1 MNKPEIVH
9 LATNIYEEALT
20 AASYWSLINQYQ
32 DNVQKYNNEMNYS
45 PAFYHVI
52 YQALIESLFMNL
64 SKIYDSDNDALTI
77 RTLLSEMND
86 ISVEDFAECV
96 SKTYRFCGNK
106 FQHRLEPQEE
116 CFFKERVAEQRSIC
130 NALEIEY
137 LFTEVEL
144 SFQELIDLYTKKLH
158 SINPSIQ
165 NLINQRNKIYAHND
179 RSTNFNFENIHKK
192 NPIIKADADKLI
204 DIALDISCFCIE
216 VLTGVS
222 KARDYIN
229 INDWESSLKMITIG
243 QKYQD
248 DYLKELCDEE

>member
-1 MNKPEIVH
+1 MTKLEIVH
-9 LATNIYEEALT
+9 LANNIYEEALT

-52 YQALIESLFMNL
+52 YQSLIESLFMNL

-77 RTLLSEMND
+77 RTLLSEMNGV
-86 ISVEDFAECV
+86 SLEDFADCV
-96 SKTYRFCGNK
+96 SKTYRFCDNK
-106 FQHRLEPQEE
+106 FQHRLKPEEE
-116 CFFKERVAEQRSIC
+116 CLFKEQVAKQRSIC
-130 NALEIEY
+130 NALKIDY
-137 LFTEVEL
+137 VFTEVEL
-144 SFQELIDLYTKKLH
+144 SFQQLISFYVKKLH

-179 RSTNFNFENIHKK
+179 RNTNFNFEDIYKK
-192 NPIIKADADKLI
+192 NPIKKVDADKLI
-204 DIALDISCFCIE
+204 DTALDISCFCIE
-216 VLTGVS
+216 VLTGVA

-248 DYLKELCDEE
+248 NCLKELCDEE